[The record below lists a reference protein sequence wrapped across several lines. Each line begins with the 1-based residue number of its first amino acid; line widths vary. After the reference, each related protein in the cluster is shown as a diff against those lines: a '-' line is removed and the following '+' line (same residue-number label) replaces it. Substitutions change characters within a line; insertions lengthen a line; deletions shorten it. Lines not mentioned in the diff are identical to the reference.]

1 MLFGYV
7 VCCLMVGFA
16 VYCWF
21 GSVFGLIGCLLGSLG
36 VFGSCCL
43 FAALLFGW
51 VCLMWLR

>member
-21 GSVFGLIGCLLGSLG
+21 GSVFGLIDCLLGSLG

-43 FAALLFGW
+43 FAVLLFGW